1 MEIRYKKVT
10 ALYAVLALAG
20 VLMLKSFVIK
30 PVSQLIGLHSLQE
43 QVDRAGKDVEE
54 HVHLAGGNALTGKA
68 GVQDLL
74 LSALGGIAEAGCPVI
89 SGTPSRS
96 KKAPDSCP
104 LYNLDIVF
112 GGSFPGML
120 EALGTIDSLVSS
132 TAFETTVASC
142 RIGAERSSDGRS
154 WSLVCRES
162 LQCLPAMASKRKD
175 DAQSFTEVP
184 TPEESPFYIPRDR
197 AETSDESQDTP
208 RAWNYPARGVPQGR
222 LVGHIGSGREAV
234 VIVEI
239 GGESLQLQ
247 RGDGILLRDYGDSVK
262 IAWNADTLIIR
273 LK

>member
-1 MEIRYKKVT
+1 MEIRYKKVM
-10 ALYAVLALAG
+10 ALYAILALAG
-20 VLMLKSFVIK
+20 ILMFKSFIIK
-30 PVSQLIGLHSLQE
+30 PVSQLIGLHSLHE
-43 QVDRAGKDVEE
+43 QVNRTGKDVEE
-54 HVHLAGGNALTGKA
+54 HIHLAGGNALTGKA

-89 SGTPSRS
+89 SGTHSR

-112 GGSFPGML
+112 GGSFQRML

-162 LQCLPAMASKRKD
+162 LQCLPAIASKRKD
-175 DAQSFTEVP
+175 NAQSFTEAP
-184 TPEESPFYIPRDR
+184 APDESPFYIPRGR
-197 AETSDESQDTP
+197 TETNDESQDSP
-208 RAWNYPARGVPQGR
+208 RVWNYPARGVPQGR
-222 LVGHIGSGREAV
+222 LVGHIGSGRETV

-239 GGESLQLQ
+239 GGESLQLH
-247 RGDGILLRDYGDSVK
+247 RRDGILLRDYGDSVK
-262 IAWNADTLIIR
+262 IAWDADTLILR
-273 LK
+273 QK

>member
-10 ALYAVLALAG
+10 ALYAVLVLAS

-30 PVSQLIGLHSLQE
+30 PVSQLIVLHSLQE
-43 QVDRAGKDVEE
+43 QVDRTGKDVEE
-54 HVHLAGGNALTGKA
+54 HIHLAGGNTLTGKA

-74 LSALGGIAEAGCPVI
+74 LSALGGIAEIGCPVI
-89 SGTPSRS
+89 SGTPSR

-104 LYNLDIVF
+104 LYNLDIIF
-112 GGSFPGML
+112 GGSFPRML
-120 EALGTIDSLVSS
+120 EALGTIDSLVASS
-132 TAFETTVASC
+132 AFETTVASC

-162 LQCLPAMASKRKD
+162 LQCLPAMASKRKGN
-175 DAQSFTEVP
+175 AQSFTEVP
-184 TPEESPFYIPRDR
+184 APEESPFYIPRDR
-197 AETSDESQDTP
+197 TETSDESQDNS

-222 LVGHIGSGREAV
+222 LVGHIGSGRESL

-239 GGESLQLQ
+239 GGESLQLH

-262 IAWNADTLIIR
+262 IAWNADTLILR
-273 LK
+273 QK

>member
-54 HVHLAGGNALTGKA
+54 HIHLAGGNALTGKA

-89 SGTPSRS
+89 SGTPSR
-96 KKAPDSCP
+96 KKATDSCP
-104 LYNLDIVF
+104 LFNLDIVF

-175 DAQSFTEVP
+175 DAQSITEIP
-184 TPEESPFYIPRDR
+184 ALEESPFYIPRDR
-197 AETSDESQDTP
+197 ARTSNESQVNP
-208 RAWNYPARGVPQGR
+208 RAWDYPTGCAPQGR
-222 LVGHIGSGREAV
+222 LVGHIRSGRETI

-239 GGESLQLQ
+239 GGENLQL
-247 RGDGILLRDYGDSVK
+247 RHGDGILLRDYRDSVK

-273 LK
+273 QK